1 MTIKVYTGLTGSL
14 LLLALPVQSAEHGSY
29 PFYIG
34 STLGFSQADQ
44 DCEYYNSDCDG
55 EDISFSFY
63 VGKRFH
69 ENLAFE
75 VAYLDLGKLDNERG
89 LFTTTGETTGFI
101 FSVLGIIPSAS
112 LGYLYGKAGFMA
124 WETDYTRVDHT
135 TTDTTTSDDN
145 GTDFTFGIGYAFS
158 FQNKYEFRVEL
169 ERLNELDDNF
179 NSGGA
184 YITNLSLGGNIRFQ

>member
-1 MTIKVYTGLTGSL
+1 MPTKIYIRLVGSML
-14 LLLALPVQSAEHGSY
+14 LLLAIPVLAEEHEPY

-44 DCEYYNSDCDG
+44 DCDYYNNDCDG

-63 VGKRFH
+63 AGKRFH

-75 VAYLDLGKLDNERG
+75 IAYLDLGKLDNKRG
-89 LFTTTGETTGFI
+89 IGTTTAETTGFN
-101 FSVLGIIPSAS
+101 FSLLGIIPVVNS
-112 LGYLYGKAGFMA
+112 GYFYGKAGLMA
-124 WETDYTRVDHT
+124 WKTDYKRVDDT
-135 TTDTTTSDDN
+135 TTTTSDDD
-145 GTDFTFGIGYAFS
+145 GTDFTFGIGYAFAI
-158 FQNKYEFRVEL
+158 KDRYEFRIEF

-179 NSGGA
+179 NSGGS

>member
-1 MTIKVYTGLTGSL
+1 MTKKAYASLAGSL
-14 LLLALPVQSAEHGSY
+14 LMLALPLLAAEHESY

-75 VAYLDLGKLDNERG
+75 VAYLDLGKLDNDQG
-89 LFTTTGETTGFI
+89 LFTTTGETSGFN
-101 FSVLGIIPSAS
+101 FSLLGILPPGNF
-112 LGYLYGKAGFMA
+112 GYLYGKVGIMV
-124 WETDYTRVDHT
+124 WQTDYTRVDHT
-135 TTDTTTSDDN
+135 TNATTSNDDD
-145 GTDFTFGIGYAFS
+145 GTDFTFGIGLAFA
-158 FQNKYEFRVEL
+158 FANKYEFRIEL

-179 NSGGA
+179 NSGGS
-184 YITNLSLGGNIRFQ
+184 YITNFTLGGNIRFQ